1 MAEASTSR
9 IAGLFRWIGGVL
21 VLLLGLRLGAVLVAN
36 AWGQE
41 AYRQLVVDTLING
54 APLALIGLLLML
66 VGSRLDFP
74 TQLRTPLRWT
84 VLVVG
89 ALLSLS
95 LFVSVPV
102 MMSGNRLIQAD
113 ADRAVNQK
121 RTELE
126 QAQAESKNPKLLEM
140 LEGQLEQAGQV
151 SADAKPEDK
160 KAQVQALIDQRLEQ
174 LNQQLTQAEQARDL
188 TMGQRRLGGTAVAL
202 LLALAMLAVALA
214 AVL

>member
-1 MAEASTSR
+1 MADASTSR
-9 IAGLFRWIGGVL
+9 FAGLLRWIGGVL

-74 TQLRTPLRWT
+74 MQRRSPLRWT

-89 ALLSLS
+89 VLLSLG

-102 MMSGNRLIQAD
+102 TMSGNRLIQAD
-113 ADRAVNQK
+113 ADRPVGQK

-140 LEGQLEQAGQV
+140 LEGQLVQAGQV

-174 LNQQLTQAEQARDL
+174 LNQQLSQAEQARDL
-188 TMGQRRLGGTAVAL
+188 TMGQRRIGGTAVAL

>member
-54 APLALIGLLLML
+54 APPALIGLLLML

>member
-95 LFVSVPV
+95 LFISVPV

>member
-1 MAEASTSR
+1 VAEASTSR

-89 ALLSLS
+89 VLLSLS

>member
-202 LLALAMLAVALA
+202 LLALAMLAVALV

>member
-1 MAEASTSR
+1 MSELTTSR
-9 IAGLFRWIGGVL
+9 LSGLLRWIGGVL
-21 VLLLGLRLGAVLVAN
+21 VILLGFELLAVLMAN
-36 AWGQE
+36 AWGEE
-41 AYRQLVVDTLING
+41 AFHQLLVDTLLAH
-54 APLALIGLLLML
+54 APMALVGLLLML

-74 TQLRTPLRWT
+74 AQGRSPLRWT
-84 VLVVG
+84 VLAVG
-89 ALLSLS
+89 ALMSLA
-95 LFVSVPV
+95 LFVAIPV
-102 MMSGNRLIQAD
+102 QVGGNQLIQLEANRSVD
-113 ADRAVNQK
+113 QK
-121 RTELE
+121 RSEFE
-126 QAQAESKNPKLLEM
+126 QARQESQDPKLMEM
-140 LEGQLEQAGQV
+140 LQAQLEQGGQI

>member
-89 ALLSLS
+89 VLLSLS